1 MHTEEVVVVPMMV
14 LVEEYSEPQF
24 RHWDWAFRLCERG
37 NLGVP
42 VLVDGKDETAG
53 VTFLF
58 DDEGVP

>member
-1 MHTEEVVVVPMMV
+1 VPMMV